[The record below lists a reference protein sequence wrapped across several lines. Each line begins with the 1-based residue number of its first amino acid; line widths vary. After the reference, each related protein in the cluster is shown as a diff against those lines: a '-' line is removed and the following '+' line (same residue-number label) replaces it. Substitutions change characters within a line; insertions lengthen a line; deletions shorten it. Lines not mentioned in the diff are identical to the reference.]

1 MGIGQG
7 KAGEVMSA
15 INKAKEE
22 AKQNIVKIHLV
33 NKTIPHKIISR
44 YSASQ
49 VMLKPASP
57 GTGIIA
63 GAAVRSIMEQVG
75 IQNILTKRFGSNNP
89 LNVTKAT
96 MKALTDLQDVV
107 TVANKRGM
115 KVKEVFN

>member
-1 MGIGQG
+1 
-7 KAGEVMSA
+7 
-15 INKAKEE
+15 
-22 AKQNIVKIHLV
+22 
-33 NKTIPHKIISR
+33 
-44 YSASQ
+44 
-49 VMLKPASP
+49 MLKPASP